1 MSGGGGTYEVAF
13 VRQHYDAPPAETTA
27 VRLLWLL
34 RAHLPHELRV
44 ESERIRLT
52 LAAPADGAPAGPERA
67 MGDILSHRACTG
79 WTVEC

>member
-1 MSGGGGTYEVAF
+1 MSAGGGTVEVAF
-13 VRQHYDAPPAETTA
+13 VRQDFDAPPAETTA

-52 LAAPADGAPAGPERA
+52 LAVPEGGTAVVAERA
-67 MGDILSHRACTG
+67 MGDVLTHRACVG
-79 WTVEC
+79 WSVES